1 MKNCSFQVCCPS
13 CETHFEVNDP
23 QLIGQIVACP
33 KCAGMMLI
41 EVPDKESDDSAS
53 DSKESAHGDSPAERA
68 SLENPASPQT
78 SIAENDS
85 QASQTFEK
93 TALKAP
99 SVIALESEASD
110 EGEEL
115 PENISLKPDG
125 SFKRSCSRFRLLIL
139 VGVVSGLFAAGIVL
153 WGMLALE
160 QEKNDL
166 QSETNQEV
174 AAEVNPNLRVDSN
187 NVEEENALE
196 SCHSIE
202 SIEDATDIETGENAD
217 DISASLDMS
226 DNTLWDDQ
234 SLITED
240 DSLQETSVD
249 DVDDASLANDDEM
262 EEPSLEGNDA
272 STSSDEDVPTE
283 TDDELFVDFDVER
296 FTKENAMQEETVEEE
311 DSEVYPAPEE
321 FEISLNDLPKLRGA
335 PEPID
340 IDSRLQ
346 LPIRSIVFP
355 KSPLASLRL
364 LSEFS
369 GVPFDVN
376 LNAIIYLRESWNK
389 SLDLKLEETTVFEAL
404 VKEAEMLHWRASK
417 EDGRVLIEADVENDY
432 AEQTFDFSELL
443 NESGL
448 LLVNMRDDRTGKEE
462 ALTIERLEDFIKTL
476 AVCENREEDE
486 GRSFEVK
493 HEGTSLIVK
502 GTLLE
507 RRQVEILLE
516 QLRVLNG
523 LPTSS
528 GFVPEDLVPENRGW
542 HFLSKKTP
550 FNIAKPMSLQQAV
563 EILET
568 QFKFL
573 TIWDDVTLN
582 ASGVGRFSYVR
593 ANFDDLSIDQ
603 ILSSLLKPLKLTY
616 LILDEQAIMITTKD
630 KGNEYITTEIHGFT
644 EPDSPLT
651 LEEAVQF
658 SEKMMKSVQADS
670 WETTDSSLWLEV
682 NSGTWFVKQPQPIQ
696 REIRRWTAGSIVRK
710 NPQK

>member
-53 DSKESAHGDSPAERA
+53 DSKESARGDSPAERA
-68 SLENPASPQT
+68 SLEISASPQK
-78 SIAENDS
+78 SIAEKDS
-85 QASQTFEK
+85 QAQQTFEK
-93 TALKAP
+93 TALKASP
-99 SVIALESEASD
+99 VIALESEASD
-110 EGEEL
+110 EGGEL

-125 SFKRSCSRFRLLIL
+125 SFKRCCSRFRLLVL
-139 VGVVSGLFAAGIVL
+139 VGVVSGLFAAGIVI
-153 WGMLALE
+153 WGMLALK
-160 QEKNDL
+160 QEKHDL

-174 AAEVNPNLRVDSN
+174 AAEVNPNLRIDSS
-187 NVEEENALE
+187 NVEEENAPE
-196 SCHSIE
+196 SRHSIE
-202 SIEDATDIETGENAD
+202 SIEDAIDIKTGENAD

-234 SLITED
+234 SLIAED

-249 DVDDASLANDDEM
+249 DVDDASLVNDDEM
-262 EEPSLEGNDA
+262 EESSLEGDDA
-272 STSSDEDVPTE
+272 STSSNEDVPTE
-283 TDDELFVDFDVER
+283 TDDELFVDFDEER
-296 FTKENAMQEETVEEE
+296 FTKENATQEETVEEE

-321 FEISLNDLPKLRGA
+321 FEISLNDLPQLRGA
-335 PEPID
+335 PDPID

-346 LPIRSIVFP
+346 LPIKSIVFP

-369 GVPFDVN
+369 GVPVDVN
-376 LNAIIYLRESWNK
+376 LNTILYLRESWNK

-432 AEQTFDFSELL
+432 AEQTFVFSELL
-443 NESGL
+443 DESGL
-448 LLVNMRDDRTGKEE
+448 LLVNMQNQTGKEE
-462 ALTIERLEDFIKTL
+462 ALTIERLEDFIRTL

-523 LPTSS
+523 LPTSP

-542 HFLSKKTP
+542 RFLSKKTP
-550 FNIAKPMSLQQAV
+550 FNIAKPMPLQQAV

-573 TIWDDVTLN
+573 TIWDDAALN
-582 ASGVGRFSYVR
+582 ASGVGRFSSVR

-603 ILSSLLKPLKLTY
+603 ILSSLLEPLKLTY
-616 LILDEQAIMITTKD
+616 LILDEQAIMITTKA

-682 NSGTWFVKQPQPIQ
+682 NSGTWFVKQPQPVQ
-696 REIRRWTAGSIVRK
+696 REIRRWTADSIVRK